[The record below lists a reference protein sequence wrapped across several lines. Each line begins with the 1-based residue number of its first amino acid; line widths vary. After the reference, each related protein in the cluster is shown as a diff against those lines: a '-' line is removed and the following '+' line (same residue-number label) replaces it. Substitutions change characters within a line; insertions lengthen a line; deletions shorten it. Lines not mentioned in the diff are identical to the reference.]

1 MIHIDN
7 TKLINLRETSVS
19 FFCIVS
25 RKLHFVRLN
34 NGLGMGCGLVKPHP
48 QSVIKSR
55 AAKNIGLFRTK
66 LLHFDLESSVIS

>member
-34 NGLGMGCGLVKPHP
+34 NGLGMGLVKPHP
-48 QSVIKSR
+48 VIKSR

-66 LLHFDLESSVIS
+66 LLHFVLESIVIS

>member
-34 NGLGMGCGLVKPHP
+34 NGLGMGLDKPHP

-66 LLHFDLESSVIS
+66 LLHFVLESIVIS